1 MANIAGGY
9 QAYGAAVEGPEAQAT
24 MQAQQIQNQSNQMQ
38 LDEQQNYMKSFRA
51 VTQAIHGQGQT
62 AQTDDTEKS
71 ALGANAPGA
80 AKGDVEAG
88 GLSGTGPGADAA
100 NTAQLQ
106 QGQATALQRQGQDT
120 PPAPTT
126 PDQQNMQQAAA
137 VIPTVEAQNA
147 ADAQRQQ
154 GLLSQQQQAHPGAY
168 VPGHMQQGVTPQQAQ
183 DQPQTALSG
192 STPQSAGPS
201 GEQTVQPG
209 TDLTGT
215 PSALGSSTPPG
226 LQPLPQAS
234 SAPAPAPSSPNKPTL
249 GNLSQNSAQ
258 AVSQRVDL
266 PKVLADQKIPMSPA
280 AVKGAQAA
288 FQAHEDATKQAM
300 TQNVQDMVRS
310 NVGLSEP
317 EQMKN
322 VAEYLKSHGLAG
334 APDGFQPE
342 VQDGKTV
349 GWMSTHKDGTPG
361 SMIPNTS
368 GDFLGSMSNVL
379 YHGIDPTGQMALKA
393 QYQHEIEKASAAR
406 TVWGQTAKD
415 IQGMKGE
422 QNMVQ
427 TKEKDEAAQK
437 RAETRAKAQTDVQ
450 GLKNSK
456 GSGSGAKDSSLDKAT
471 AAEAETYNSQAKSL
485 ETAAGKSLDPKEA
498 ANLRAQAKVLR
509 QKAVDTIK
517 KNPSATQGTAQPA
530 PQVPSPAGGSVPY
543 TAFK

>member
-1 MANIAGGY
+1 
-9 QAYGAAVEGPEAQAT
+9 
-24 MQAQQIQNQSNQMQ
+24 
-38 LDEQQNYMKSFRA
+38 
-51 VTQAIHGQGQT
+51 
-62 AQTDDTEKS
+62 
-71 ALGANAPGA
+71 
-80 AKGDVEAG
+80 
-88 GLSGTGPGADAA
+88 
-100 NTAQLQ
+100 
-106 QGQATALQRQGQDT
+106 
-120 PPAPTT
+120 
-126 PDQQNMQQAAA
+126 
-137 VIPTVEAQNA
+137 
-147 ADAQRQQ
+147 
-154 GLLSQQQQAHPGAY
+154 
-168 VPGHMQQGVTPQQAQ
+168 
-183 DQPQTALSG
+183 
-192 STPQSAGPS
+192 
-201 GEQTVQPG
+201 
-209 TDLTGT
+209 
-215 PSALGSSTPPG
+215 
-226 LQPLPQAS
+226 
-234 SAPAPAPSSPNKPTL
+234 
-249 GNLSQNSAQ
+249 
-258 AVSQRVDL
+258 
-266 PKVLADQKIPMSPA
+266 MSPA

-437 RAETRAKAQTDVQ
+437 RAEAHLSKSNQKNEQLRVEVQHLGQQARAVHEAERHLVEVRRARAAAGELGAGAPVFHPEAQRGVRREQQHQQHARPDARQ
-450 GLKNSK
+450 EQPSQRLLGGHHRPDHLSRRRPPGAELHGARAGL
-456 GSGSGAKDSSLDKAT
+456 T
-471 AAEAETYNSQAKSL
+471 AA
-485 ETAAGKSLDPKEA
+485 AGMDR
-498 ANLRAQAKVLR
+498 RAR
-509 QKAVDTIK
+509 
-517 KNPSATQGTAQPA
+517 GR
-530 PQVPSPAGGSVPY
+530 
-543 TAFK
+543 